1 MSFGFSLTVSV
12 CPLLKWISVPFPF
25 RVMYSIAFKLI
36 SWPDFQTLISRFSVA
51 MFSLIKAQFISNMT
65 PISRKLLGTGRE
77 IGVVLLGGELR
88 ERSRSNITVG
98 DEGLYLRIFR
108 YRSPEAA

>member
-1 MSFGFSLTVSV
+1 MRLQMSFGFSLTVRV

-51 MFSLIKAQFISNMT
+51 MFSLIKAQFISKHSAIT
-65 PISRKLLGTGRE
+65 LKVPIS
-77 IGVVLLGGELR
+77 
-88 ERSRSNITVG
+88 
-98 DEGLYLRIFR
+98 
-108 YRSPEAA
+108 

>member
-1 MSFGFSLTVSV
+1 MRLQMSFGFSLTVSV

-65 PISRKLLGTGRE
+65 PISK
-77 IGVVLLGGELR
+77 I
-88 ERSRSNITVG
+88 VG
-98 DEGLYLRIFR
+98 DGTRDRGRALRR
-108 YRSPEAA
+108 GAQRAVPV